1 MNSHLRS
8 RPAARRAAVAVLGV
22 VLAGLSAAL
31 WWRWRPSVLERVE
44 TRAVPVPVEE
54 RYSVLLA
61 RGWQVVVI
69 PGRPGETLAFV
80 RIETRGG
87 REGARRDIEVRLVRE
102 PLTEVRILGTGEDNA
117 ISAPKL
123 TRAVR
128 VHEVLS
134 TAYDPGPVDN
144 SFEFAGTTKLGWRT
158 RRGIVA
164 VDPRVIPL
172 RSLLYVAGYGLA
184 WAGDVGGAIKGDRV
198 DLCFNRTEDAVAW
211 GRRWVRVYV
220 LEGVRASE

>member
-1 MNSHLRS
+1 MKPDHRTRLLL
-8 RPAARRAAVAVLGV
+8 RRAALVG
-22 VLAGLSAAL
+22 LAGLAAVL
-31 WWRWRPSVLERVE
+31 WWRERRDTQERVE
-44 TRAVPVPVEE
+44 TRAVPVPVDE

-61 RGWQVVVI
+61 RGWQVVVV

-80 RIETRGG
+80 RVHTRGG
-87 REGARRDIEVRLVRE
+87 REVARRDVEVRLVRA
-102 PLTEVRILGTGEDNA
+102 PLTEVRILGTGDDNA
-117 ISAPKL
+117 ISAPRV

-128 VHEVLS
+128 MHEVLS
-134 TAYDPGPVDN
+134 TAYDPGPIDN
-144 SFEFAGTTKLGWRT
+144 SFEYAGTTRLGWRT
-158 RRGIVA
+158 RGGSGA
-164 VDPRVIPL
+164 VDPGGIPL

-220 LEGVRASE
+220 LEGVRAAD

>member
-1 MNSHLRS
+1 MNHGPRHRS
-8 RPAARRAAVAVLGV
+8 RWIWVAVAAVGA
-22 VLAGLSAAL
+22 VLAGIAAAA
-31 WWRWRPSVLERVE
+31 WWRARPVVE
-44 TRAVPVPVEE
+44 TVVEARSLPPPVDE
-54 RYSVLLA
+54 RRSVLLA
-61 RGWQVVVI
+61 RGWQVIVI
-69 PGRPGETLAFV
+69 PGRPQEALALV
-80 RIETRGG
+80 RVTRRRG
-87 REGARRDIEVRLVRE
+87 REVAREDVELRLVRE
-102 PLTEVRILGTGEDNA
+102 AQTEVRILGTGDDNA
-117 ISAPKL
+117 ISAPKV

-164 VDPRVIPL
+164 VDPKVIPL

-198 DLCFNRTEDAVAW
+198 DLCFNRTDDAVAW

-220 LEGVRASE
+220 LEGVREVE